1 MVHVRRMSAEDF
13 EFAVQLTDT
22 MDWDL
27 TEEDFE
33 FMMDLEPEGC
43 FVAIE
48 DSEKIGVTTTISYD
62 RVGWIGNVIVS
73 EKYRKRGV
81 GALLVGHSL
90 EYLTSKGVD
99 SVGLYAYPHLVS
111 FYGRAGFQK
120 DSALVVLKGKAS
132 SKIAKNR
139 SGKTYARLI
148 QEIIDLDAL
157 CFGASR
163 EKLLNPI
170 LSNTANLCYS
180 KVEDGNVLGFIVG
193 KTYSGVAEVG
203 PMVCR
208 KGREDVAV
216 DLLKTTLANLE
227 GMEVSI
233 YVLEKVPL
241 VLDALLNLGF
251 VEHFRLVRMFYG
263 MSFGED
269 CIYAAESLE
278 RG

>member
-1 MVHVRRMSAEDF
+1 MVHIRRMSAEDF

-73 EKYRKRGV
+73 EKYRNRGV
-81 GALLVGHSL
+81 GALLVGNSL

-111 FYGRAGFQK
+111 FYGRVGFQK
-120 DSALVVLKGKAS
+120 DLALVVLKGKAS
-132 SKIAKNR
+132 SETAKNR
-139 SGKTYARLI
+139 SGKTRTRFI

-157 CFGASR
+157 CFGTHR
-163 EKLLNPI
+163 EKLLKPI
-170 LSNTANLCYS
+170 LSNPANLCHS
-180 KVEDGNVLGFIVG
+180 KVECGMVLGFIVA

-227 GMEVSI
+227 GKEVSI
-233 YVLEKVPL
+233 YVLENAPL

-251 VEHFRLVRMFYG
+251 VEHFRLVRMVYG
-263 MSFGED
+263 MSFGEN